1 MSRRSAPRTKLEQF
15 TPHEQECF
23 VEYFLHHCGYTYDGR
38 GIIGRVTRQEKERLF
53 IGFSV
58 YYELFEVEHS
68 GESGSEPKP
77 GQAMTP
83 EAEAR
88 IDELMAQSNAA

>member
-1 MSRRSAPRTKLEQF
+1 MARRKPRTNLEQF
-15 TPHEQECF
+15 TPHEQGCF
-23 VEYFLHHCGYTYDGR
+23 VDYFLHHCGYTFDRHG
-38 GIIGRVTRQEKERLF
+38 VVDALTREERERLF

-68 GESGSEPKP
+68 GQQGSEPKP

-88 IDELMAQSNAA
+88 IDDLMAQSNAA

>member
-1 MSRRSAPRTKLEQF
+1 MSRKPRTSLDQF
-15 TPHEQECF
+15 DAHEQACF
-23 VEYFLHHCGYTYDGR
+23 VDYFLHHCGYTYDR
-38 GIIGRVTRQEKERLF
+38 HGIIGQLGQQERERLF
-53 IGFSV
+53 VGFSV

-68 GESGSEPKP
+68 GESASEPKP

-88 IDELMAQSNAA
+88 IDDLMAQSGPNAA